1 MSGAV
6 ITIKKN
12 KLSLELIQNGAVI
25 GRIFVHESNKT
36 VPSTLTLEGFDQ
48 SIKFSRVKIGSTNN
62 DLEDESIYNK
72 EEYNK

>member
-36 VPSTLTLEGFDQ
+36 VPATLTLEGFDQ

-72 EEYNK
+72 EEFNK